1 MKATQLGT
9 LSLNKPELKRKDKPQ
24 SKKKEEQKIKSYE
37 DIRAEARNKVASEKR
52 NKQKVENTRI
62 PAKTSSRSMVK
73 PTKLT
78 KSKASED
85 ENLMSQPIKEESVEE
100 SQRDYETEYRPLTI
114 GPTFTKK
121 QKKYIDTIVE
131 KKLVEH
137 EAEYSEYFSNFQL
150 EMMRQFMI
158 QRDEM
163 LDCMRRKLKSDL
175 DKYLF

>member
-1 MKATQLGT
+1 MKAIQLGT
-9 LSLNKPELKRKDKPQ
+9 LSLNKPEMKRKDKAQ

-52 NKQKVENTRI
+52 NKQKVENTRV

-78 KSKASED
+78 KSKTSEE
-85 ENLMSQPIKEESVEE
+85 ENPLSQPIREESIEE
-100 SQRDYETEYRPLTI
+100 SQRGFEPEYRPPTI

-121 QKKYIDTIVE
+121 QKRYIDTVLNQ
-131 KKLVEH
+131 KLVEH

-163 LDCMRRKLKSDL
+163 LD
-175 DKYLF
+175 